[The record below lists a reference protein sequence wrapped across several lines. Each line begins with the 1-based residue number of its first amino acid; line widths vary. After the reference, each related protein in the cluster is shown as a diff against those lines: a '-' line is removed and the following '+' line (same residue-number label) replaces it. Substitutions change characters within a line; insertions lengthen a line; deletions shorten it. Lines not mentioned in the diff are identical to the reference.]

1 MSPRPSFPT
10 LLLLLASAAPL
21 EAQLLPSDGGE
32 RLSAVLATPISGAAL
47 AQATGLILTGELP
60 GLAISLES
68 PPGMRP
74 IVFQK
79 IIDDLNQQP
88 FILFAERD
96 FRLTTPE
103 HEGCVLQGPV
113 GVQQCTV
120 GFVSGSPGLGC
131 AQDSWLEALPLAATQ
146 ALDTEYEPLVA
157 LIDSG
162 VDPTIPALAQRL
174 WSPGKDFV
182 SNQGPAIDKPNGLD
196 EDKDGVADEA
206 FGHGT
211 HVATT
216 ILAAAPDAWIQ
227 PYRVVDADGIGWGFD
242 VVEAL
247 LQAVIDGVDVINLSL
262 AMTEES
268 QLVSLAL
275 GFALANRIDI
285 FAAAGNTAG
294 NKVLY
299 PSSFEKVPDDL
310 FPLPSDMPRR
320 VISVTSTDGQKKLS
334 PFAGYG
340 LEVDLACIGYRVCS
354 LVPGGQTSSWSGTS
368 MATAVACG
376 AALLVRSKLP
386 AAYDGPLGELL
397 CDTADSID
405 GLNPGFAL
413 KLGDGLFDTQ
423 AALQKA
429 RQDLQSP

>member
-1 MSPRPSFPT
+1 
-10 LLLLLASAAPL
+10 
-21 EAQLLPSDGGE
+21 
-32 RLSAVLATPISGAAL
+32 
-47 AQATGLILTGELP
+47 
-60 GLAISLES
+60 
-68 PPGMRP
+68 
-74 IVFQK
+74 
-79 IIDDLNQQP
+79 
-88 FILFAERD
+88 
-96 FRLTTPE
+96 
-103 HEGCVLQGPV
+103 
-113 GVQQCTV
+113 
-120 GFVSGSPGLGC
+120 
-131 AQDSWLEALPLAATQ
+131 
-146 ALDTEYEPLVA
+146 
-157 LIDSG
+157 
-162 VDPTIPALAQRL
+162 
-174 WSPGKDFV
+174 
-182 SNQGPAIDKPNGLD
+182 
-196 EDKDGVADEA
+196 
-206 FGHGT
+206 
-211 HVATT
+211 
-216 ILAAAPDAWIQ
+216 
-227 PYRVVDADGIGWGFD
+227 
-242 VVEAL
+242 
-247 LQAVIDGVDVINLSL
+247 
-262 AMTEES
+262 MTEES